1 MVKRIVN
8 KGIDELNRLFLRKSQ
23 RLVTG
28 DAFRRVLSHKCFIC
42 KGIMRL
48 YAAPNTV
55 GMPRLGISVGNACG
69 SAVRRNRLKRLGREV
84 FRLHQHEIPSGYDYV
99 LIFTQKVPKT
109 KKRGQESLPRND
121 EARSLPYEDVESR
134 FLGMIETLRQS
145 GRLRESE

>member
-1 MVKRIVN
+1 M
-8 KGIDELNRLFLRKSQ
+8 NRLFLRKSQ

-28 DAFRRVLSHKCFIC
+28 EAFRRVLSHKCFIC

-84 FRLHQHEIPSGYDYV
+84 FRLHQHEIPAGFDYV
-99 LIFTQKVPKT
+99 LIFTQKKPKLT
-109 KKRGQESLPRND
+109 KRVDAPHGKN
-121 EARSLPYEDVESR
+121 EAQTLEYQDIESR
-134 FLGMIETLRQS
+134 FLEMIEIVQQKS
-145 GRLRESE
+145 NF